1 MARKKFLNIFKIVVL
16 LFTLVFWNVQ
26 GSVWAAHD
34 QGQGKSQHPEQ
45 DISVAPEPSGL
56 LLFAVGGMIV
66 AYRCRKKKKVYK
78 RCVRT

>member
-1 MARKKFLNIFKIVVL
+1 MGHKKFFHLFKIIVL
-16 LFTLVFWNVQ
+16 SFTLALWYAE
-26 GSVWAAHD
+26 GPVWAAHD

-66 AYRCRKKKKVYK
+66 AYRCRKKKKL
-78 RCVRT
+78 